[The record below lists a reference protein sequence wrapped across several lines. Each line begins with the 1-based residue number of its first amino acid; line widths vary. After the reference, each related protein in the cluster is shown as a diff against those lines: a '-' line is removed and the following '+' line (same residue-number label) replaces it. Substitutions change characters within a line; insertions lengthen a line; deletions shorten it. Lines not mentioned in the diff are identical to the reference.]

1 MNPVWWLL
9 RLLAVAAAAAQVVGA
24 ATPAEVEAQLLT
36 VLGMKRRP
44 RGAAREIP
52 DHMIKLYEAQ
62 SGLAFETT
70 SFPSAGRHTGSANT
84 LRSLACSRDSLTVR
98 PDKSRTVLRFDLS
111 GWPRAEETL
120 KAAELRL
127 HLTSSSSGGGCS
139 TAASHSNEVTATS
152 VRSPR
157 QRRQLFSLSVLE
169 LLSARR
175 GEPPRLR
182 LLDTRRLDRADAVVS
197 EGWYSLDVLPAV
209 ERWRASTGSPL
220 DGTLVLEIRPVKN
233 DGDRSGDGGVGGPTT
248 VSDDERTK
256 GEPTWSIQHP
266 SVLLY
271 TDDGRGIPTRVR
283 RNANAAAAS
292 GSKHSKRKHKRKN
305 GARGRD
311 RICKRHQLYVDFQD
325 VGWNDWIVAPPG
337 YHAYFCHGECPFP
350 MADHLNSTNHAIV
363 QTLVNSV
370 NPSAVPRACCVPTDL
385 SPISMLYLDEYDKV
399 VLKNYKDMV
408 VEGCGCR

>member
-1 MNPVWWLL
+1 MNPARSLL
-9 RLLAVAAAAAQVVGA
+9 RLLAVTAAAAVIGA
-24 ATPAEVEAQLLT
+24 ATPEEIETQLLT

-44 RGAAREIP
+44 RSASVREIP
-52 DHMIKLYEAQ
+52 EHMIKMYEAQ

-84 LRSLACSRDSLTVR
+84 LRSLSCQRDSLTVTEER
-98 PDKSRTVLRFDLS
+98 SRTVLRFDMS
-111 GWPRAEETL
+111 GWPREEETL

-127 HLTSSSSGGGCS
+127 HLSTPPSDNKVTEGGSGRGKRPS
-139 TAASHSNEVTATS
+139 
-152 VRSPR
+152 R
-157 QRRQLFSLSVLE
+157 QIFSLSVLE
-169 LLSARR
+169 MLSARR
-175 GEPPRLR
+175 GEPSRLR
-182 LLDTRRLDRADAVVS
+182 LLDTRQLDRLDQVS

-209 ERWRASTGSPL
+209 ERWRAATAGSSLL
-220 DGTLVLEIRPVKN
+220 DGILVIEIRAAA
-233 DGDRSGDGGVGGPTT
+233 GGG
-248 VSDDERTK
+248 EKRQK
-256 GEPTWSIQHP
+256 GTGPTWSVQHP

-271 TDDGRGIPTRVR
+271 TDDGRGIPSRVR
-283 RNANAAAAS
+283 RNANA
-292 GSKHSKRKHKRKN
+292 KQSKRKHKRKN

>member
-1 MNPVWWLL
+1 
-9 RLLAVAAAAAQVVGA
+9 
-24 ATPAEVEAQLLT
+24 
-36 VLGMKRRP
+36 
-44 RGAAREIP
+44 
-52 DHMIKLYEAQ
+52 
-62 SGLAFETT
+62 
-70 SFPSAGRHTGSANT
+70 
-84 LRSLACSRDSLTVR
+84 
-98 PDKSRTVLRFDLS
+98 
-111 GWPRAEETL
+111 
-120 KAAELRL
+120 
-127 HLTSSSSGGGCS
+127 
-139 TAASHSNEVTATS
+139 
-152 VRSPR
+152 
-157 QRRQLFSLSVLE
+157 VLE

-175 GEPPRLR
+175 GEPSRLR
-182 LLDTRRLDRADAVVS
+182 LLDTRRLDSLDSAVS

-209 ERWRASTGSPL
+209 ERWRAGGGSRL
-220 DGTLVLEIRPVKN
+220 DGRLVLEIRPLAA
-233 DGDRSGDGGVGGPTT
+233 SGPTGEEKGP
-248 VSDDERTK
+248 SRT
-256 GEPTWSIQHP
+256 EPTWSVQHP

-271 TDDGRGIPTRVR
+271 TDDGRGVPNRVR
-283 RNANAAAAS
+283 RNAATA
-292 GSKHSKRKHKRKN
+292 SKHSKRKHKRKN

>member
-1 MNPVWWLL
+1 MNPIGCLL
-9 RLLAVAAAAAQVVGA
+9 RLLALTAAAALA
-24 ATPAEVEAQLLT
+24 ATPAEIEAQLLT

-44 RGAAREIP
+44 RAAAAALHIP
-52 DHMIKLYEAQ
+52 DHMIKMYEAQ

-84 LRSLACSRDSLTVR
+84 LRSLSCQRDSLTVTSER
-98 PDKSRTVLRFDLS
+98 SRTVLRFDLS
-111 GWPRAEETL
+111 GWPREEETL

-127 HLTSSSSGGGCS
+127 HLSSSS
-139 TAASHSNEVTATS
+139 TAFEPSENEV
-152 VRSPR
+152 RERPR
-157 QRRQLFSLSVLE
+157 RPRRQVFSLSVLE
-169 LLSARR
+169 MLSARR
-175 GEPPRLR
+175 GEPSRLR
-182 LLDTRRLDRADAVVS
+182 LLDTRRLDRLDTVS

-209 ERWRASTGSPL
+209 ERWRAAASASASRL
-220 DGTLVLEIRPVKN
+220 DGILVLEIRPVEGKKSQQQ
-233 DGDRSGDGGVGGPTT
+233 GT
-248 VSDDERTK
+248 DDAI
-256 GEPTWSIQHP
+256 WSVQHP

-271 TDDGRGIPTRVR
+271 TDDGRGIPNRVR
-283 RNANAAAAS
+283 RNANTAAGAA
-292 GSKHSKRKHKRKN
+292 SKHSKRKHKRKN